1 MNIRNRNIFIIAL
14 AMFFTFSSIV
24 LQPGVSASSGKAPS
38 IEKASLAVSKLDP
51 SLKVLSIHPTAMPE
65 LWEIV
70 IELKNKQKT
79 VVYLNPEKNL
89 LFAGTLFDINSRVNL
104 TKVRQDD
111 LNRVDFA
118 SISVEGDIVLG
129 NPAAKKK
136 VIVFDDPD

>member
-1 MNIRNRNIFIIAL
+1 MDIRNRNIFIIAL
-14 AMFFTFSSIV
+14 AMIFFFSFIAF
-24 LQPGVSASSGKAPS
+24 QPEASAASGKAPS
-38 IEKASLAVSKLDP
+38 IKEATLAVSRLDP

-65 LWEIV
+65 LWEVV

-79 VVYLNPEKNL
+79 VVYLNPDKNL

-104 TKVRQDD
+104 TKARQDD

-118 SISVEGDIVLG
+118 SIPVEGDLVLG